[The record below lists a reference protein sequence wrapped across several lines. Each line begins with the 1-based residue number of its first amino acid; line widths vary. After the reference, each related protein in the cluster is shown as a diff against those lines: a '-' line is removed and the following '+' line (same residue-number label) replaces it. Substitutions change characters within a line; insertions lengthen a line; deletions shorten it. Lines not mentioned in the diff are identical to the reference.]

1 MATQK
6 PSNEDLS
13 QQFSAPFNTADMET
27 LYESAMDSML
37 ALMGRTVTVWLE
49 PGQTLG
55 TSNPDQHNPWLG
67 GTDRRLG
74 GTDQGGGGGSVV
86 EPIFVNYTAHVVHGP
101 SPIADGRPFEL
112 AEGDVQLTTVMGSLQ
127 DMNDAIEIEVDGVKY
142 DSKKTDNRQIGFQTP
157 KYLITI
163 WSRKAQA

>member
-1 MATQK
+1 MAEK
-6 PSNEDLS
+6 PANEDLS

-37 ALMGRTVTVWLE
+37 ALMGRQVTVWLE
-49 PGQTLG
+49 PGQTAS
-55 TSNPDQHNPWLG
+55 TSNPGQHNPFTQH
-67 GTDRRLG
+67 TDPRLG
-74 GTDQGGGGGSVV
+74 NVNQQSGRTV

-112 AEGDVQLTTVMGSLQ
+112 ETGDVQLTTVIGSLQ
-127 DMNDAIEIEVDGVKY
+127 DMNDAIEIEVDGIKY
-142 DSKKTDNRQIGFQTP
+142 DSKKTDNRQVGFSTP

-163 WSRKAQA
+163 WSRKAE